1 MTEASLTIDKA
12 TQRAWPSMVESK
24 PLRFAATMILYF
36 MQGVPVGLTLLVLP
50 SWFAAN
56 GASPVEI
63 GAFVGFSLLPWSLK
77 PLAGLLMDRYAYRP
91 MGRRRAW
98 ILIAQASMVAVL
110 FALAQTGATANDI
123 ALIGSF
129 CFALNTCAIFNDV
142 AVDGMTIDLVPM
154 EERAAI
160 NGCMY
165 GSQIVGV
172 SAIGY
177 LGGQL
182 LLSGSTTSA
191 AIVFAIIVAVPS
203 FVVGLFRERPGE
215 RLMPW
220 TNGYPSAECNAL
232 QQDQWLPMLKT
243 MLRSFGSV
251 RIVAFL
257 IASFLFS
264 ANSAHFD
271 TVAPILAVNVL
282 DWSSEGYSS
291 FASATALGAGLLG
304 IVSTGFLV
312 KRFGIAYLATIYTLI
327 LIAATIA
334 GGTTFDGW
342 EGGTTFAV
350 IYVVQAVVGTLL
362 MILMIAWAMML
373 SNPAVAASQFAVMMA
388 IPNFGRSSM
397 SGAAGQLIE
406 SYGYGA
412 TYLVTAVVMTV
423 ALAVFYFAARRG
435 SQSADVNVAAVG
447 DDKCPTR

>member
-1 MTEASLTIDKA
+1 MKNAVMTIDGR

-56 GASPVEI
+56 GASAVEI
-63 GAFVGFSLLPWSLK
+63 GAFAGISLLPWSLK
-77 PLAGLLMDRYAYRP
+77 PFTGLLMDRYAYRP

-110 FALAQTGATANDI
+110 LVLALIGATAKDI
-123 ALIGSF
+123 ALLGGF

-142 AVDGMTIDLVPM
+142 AVDGMTIDLVTI
-154 EERAAI
+154 EERGAI

-165 GSQIVGV
+165 GSQVVGMSV
-172 SAIGY
+172 IGY

-182 LLSGSTTSA
+182 VLSGSTTLI
-191 AIVFAIIVAVPS
+191 AIVLAIIVAVPS

-220 TNGYPSAECNAL
+220 TSGRPSAECDAL
-232 QQDQWLPMLKT
+232 QQDRWFPMIKAI
-243 MLRSFGSV
+243 LRSFASI

-257 IASFLFS
+257 IAYFLF
-264 ANSAHFD
+264 AAIFAQFD
-271 TVAPILAVNVL
+271 TVAPILAVDVL
-282 DWSSEGYSS
+282 DWSSDGFSS
-291 FASATALGAGLLG
+291 FASAVGLGAGFLG

-312 KRFGIAYLATIYTLI
+312 KWFGIARLAIVYALI
-327 LIAATIA
+327 LIAATAAA
-334 GGTTFDGW
+334 GITFGGW
-342 EGGTTFAV
+342 EGDTIFMA
-350 IYVVQAVVGTLL
+350 ISVVQGVFGILL

-373 SNPAVAASQFAVMMA
+373 SNPAIAASQFAVMMT

-397 SGAAGQLIE
+397 SGAAGQIIE
-406 SYGYGA
+406 SYGYSA
-412 TYLVTAVVMTV
+412 TYLATAAVMAVGLVVF
-423 ALAVFYFAARRG
+423 LFAARGGPQTADANDG
-435 SQSADVNVAAVG
+435 SVG
-447 DDKCPTR
+447 DVTCPTR